1 MPSTEGLVQQLDN
14 LKPGLQRAVTAAAAV
29 AQAGHP
35 AGMAGR
41 VLALSA
47 FKGSASPLL
56 CNEESGSGAGAS
68 HGLLACDS
76 QLVQALHQT
85 RSQAC
90 DQPLPQPRRLAQEE
104 SSRSSTV
111 VMSDHALPCTQAES
125 VLSGQAMSRRGL
137 QGSLMYLHGGVAAHE
152 QLHAVPCGQPCHC
165 AVARTPQRC
174 PRSPPAAAG
183 CPLPRCTACQRS
195 NNPLG
200 SAHCS
205 DADLEHARS
214 TNTQSLPALATP
226 VSDISLCCI

>member
-29 AQAGHP
+29 AQAGHL

-41 VLALSA
+41 VLAPTA

-76 QLVQALHQT
+76 QLVQALQRKEPSM
-85 RSQAC
+85 RSAFA
-90 DQPLPQPRRLAQEE
+90 PAPQVGTGK

-125 VLSGQAMSRRGL
+125 VLSGQAMCRRGL

-152 QLHAVPCGQPCHC
+152 HCTLCHAANRVIALWRALLKGVH
-165 AVARTPQRC
+165 ARHPPQ
-174 PRSPPAAAG
+174 PAALSPA
-183 CPLPRCTACQRS
+183 A
-195 NNPLG
+195 
-200 SAHCS
+200 
-205 DADLEHARS
+205 
-214 TNTQSLPALATP
+214 LPASAATT
-226 VSDISLCCI
+226 L